1 MPTKT
6 MPTTPTRGKFAQYW
20 RTVRPTALVDHAQE
34 PWALLRPDESV
45 VHLEV
50 DLQNATRADVAR
62 RVSVT
67 RSAVTKAH
75 HRLQARLSALTAPAP
90 PLDPSAALDSILTVE
105 GLDVVVSVR
114 GKWYTAEPL
123 DPSTATLMGR
133 GDPPA
138 FCGGFGGLSR
148 EDWGQHQRERADRAF
163 SREHKCDGFG
173 PRGRSWAQFVG
184 DQVKDARRAVQH
196 YARHAL
202 DADLEAPASPA
213 VAFEH
218 ELMDGG
224 FHYIGDRGEGGMQ
237 WERSDLPTNRWL
249 QDNES

>member
-1 MPTKT
+1 MPQT
-6 MPTTPTRGKFAQYW
+6 MPKTPTRHKFARYW
-20 RTVRPTALVDHAQE
+20 QIVRPTALVYHAQE
-34 PWALLRPDESV
+34 PWPLLRPDEAV

-75 HRLQARLSALTAPAP
+75 HRLDARLSAITAPAP
-90 PLDPSAALDSILTVE
+90 PPDPPAALDSVLTFD
-105 GLDVVVSVR
+105 GLDVAVSVR
-114 GKWYTAEPL
+114 GALYTAEPAH
-123 DPSTATLMGR
+123 PSTATIMGR

-138 FCGGFGGLSR
+138 FCRGFGGLVR
-148 EDWGQHQRERADRAF
+148 EDWGQREQERADRAF
-163 SREHKCDGFG
+163 SREHKAEGFG

-184 DQVKDARRAVQH
+184 DQVKDARRAVRHQ
-196 YARHAL
+196 ARHAL
-202 DADLEAPASPA
+202 DAEACAPSSPA

-224 FHYIGDRGEGGMQ
+224 FHYVGDHGEGGV
-237 WERSDLPTNRWL
+237 
-249 QDNES
+249 